1 MRLRKKSRS
10 LRARSKQAGG
20 GHNSRPRRTASRAA
34 HAGKVVGYL
43 ATHALL
49 VVPVE
54 LARAFRFRGL
64 FMVAVAER
72 LIPGQ
77 PAHADPFRLGAG
89 IELERAGCGAFDD
102 ACHDTLLWIMAR
114 SRRQPSSPARCG
126 ARRDTDKAC

>member
-64 FMVAVAER
+64 FMAAVAER

-77 PAHADPFRLGAG
+77 PAHADPFRLRTG

-102 ACHDTLLWIMAR
+102 APHHIAPSGYGAVASGAGLGCAL
-114 SRRQPSSPARCG
+114 RRAAG
-126 ARRDTDKAC
+126 EG